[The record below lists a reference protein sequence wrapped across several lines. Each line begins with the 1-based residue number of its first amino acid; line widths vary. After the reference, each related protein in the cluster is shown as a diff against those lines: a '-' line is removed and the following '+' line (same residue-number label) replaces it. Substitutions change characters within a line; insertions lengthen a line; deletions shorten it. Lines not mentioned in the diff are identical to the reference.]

1 MHKFNPVD
9 MSLWQ
14 GRQDPEDGELA
25 LRWHDKVLP
34 WQEVQPWAAGA
45 KEVAGVVLL
54 GFACDEG
61 VRRNKGRIGAAGAP
75 QAVRKLLAN
84 TAWHLNR
91 PVYDGG
97 DVSCPDGD
105 LDAAHGRLAERVAAA
120 LELGHFPLVLG
131 GGHEV
136 AFGSW
141 SGLNRHLGGSGKV
154 GIINFDAHF
163 DLRMKQELVS
173 SGTPIFQIAEQCAA
187 QGTPFHYA
195 CLGVAETA
203 NTQAL
208 FARADELGVW
218 YVKDEAMNE
227 RALPTLQSGLDAF
240 IADCD
245 HLYLT
250 IDLDVLPGAVMPG
263 VSAPAAR
270 GVELAVIEP
279 LIAHIRACGKLRLA
293 DLAEYNPTL
302 DQDNRSA
309 RVAARLVHLLTR

>member
-1 MHKFNPVD
+1 MDKFNPID

-25 LRWHDKVLP
+25 LRWHDKV
-34 WQEVQPWAAGA
+34 QPWTAGVQEA
-45 KEVAGVVLL
+45 AGVVLF
-54 GFACDEG
+54 GFSCDEG

-75 QAVRKLLAN
+75 LVVRKLLAN

-105 LDAAHGRLAERVAAA
+105 LDAAHGHLAERVAAA

-163 DLRMKQELVS
+163 DLRMKQDLAS
-173 SGTPIFQIAEQCAA
+173 SGTPFFQIAEQCAA

-218 YVKDEAMNE
+218 YVKDEAMSE
-227 RALPTLQSGLDAF
+227 RALPTLLSGLDAF

-279 LIAHIRACGKLRLA
+279 LIAHIRASGKLRLA

>member
-1 MHKFNPVD
+1 MDKFNQVD
-9 MSLWQ
+9 MSVWQ

-34 WQEVQPWAAGA
+34 WQEAQSWQADSEP
-45 KEVAGVVLL
+45 GVVLL

-61 VRRNKGRIGAAGAP
+61 VRRNKGRVGAAGAP
-75 QAVRKLLAN
+75 QAIRKLLAN
-84 TAWHLNR
+84 TAWHLGR
-91 PVYDGG
+91 PVHDGG
-97 DVSCPDGD
+97 DVHCDDGD
-105 LDAAHGRLAERVAAA
+105 LDAAHDRLAERVASA
-120 LELGHFPLVLG
+120 LDQGHFPLVLG

-141 SGLNRHLGGSGKV
+141 SGLNRHLAGRGRI

-163 DLRMKQELVS
+163 DMRMKQEQAS
-173 SGTPIFQIAEQCAA
+173 SGTPFFQIAEQCAA
-187 QGTPFHYA
+187 QGTPFNYA

-203 NTQAL
+203 NTAAL
-208 FARADELGVW
+208 FARAEALGVW
-218 YVKDEAMNE
+218 HVLDEAMTQTE
-227 RALPTLQSGLDAF
+227 LPALLSGLDAF
-240 IADCD
+240 IARCD

-250 IDLDVLPGAVMPG
+250 IDLDVLPAAVMPG

-279 LIAHIRACGKLRLA
+279 LIAHIRASGKLRLA
-293 DLAEYNPTL
+293 DLAEYNPNL

-309 RVAARLVHLLTR
+309 RVAARLVHQLTK

>member
-1 MHKFNPVD
+1 MAKFNPID
-9 MSLWQ
+9 ISLWQ

-25 LRWHDKVLP
+25 LRWHDKV
-34 WQEVQPWAAGA
+34 QPWTAGA
-45 KEVAGVVLL
+45 QEPAGAPEAAGVVLL

-61 VRRNKGRIGAAGAP
+61 VRRNKGRVGAAGAP

-91 PVYDGG
+91 SVYDGG
-97 DVSCPDGD
+97 DVSCTDGN

-120 LELGHFPLVLG
+120 LDLGHFPLVLG

-141 SGLNRHLGGSGKV
+141 SGLNRHLGGSGRV

-163 DLRMKQELVS
+163 DLRMKQEQAS
-173 SGTPIFQIAEQCAA
+173 SGTPFFQIAEQCAA

-203 NTQAL
+203 NTRAL

-218 YVKDEAMNE
+218 YVKDEAMSE
-227 RALPTLQSGLDAF
+227 RALPSLQSGLDAF
-240 IADCD
+240 IAQCD

-250 IDLDVLPGAVMPG
+250 IDLDVLPAAVMPG

-279 LIAHIRACGKLRLA
+279 LIAHIRASGKLRLA

>member
-1 MHKFNPVD
+1 MDKLSQVD
-9 MSLWQ
+9 MSFWQ

-34 WQEVQPWAAGA
+34 WQEAQPWAAGA
-45 KEVAGVVLL
+45 QEAAGVVLL

-61 VRRNKGRIGAAGAP
+61 VRRNKGRIGAAAAP
-75 QAVRKLLAN
+75 LAVRKLLAN

-105 LDAAHGRLAERVAAA
+105 LDAAHDRLAERVARA
-120 LELGHFPLVLG
+120 LDLGHFPLVLG

-163 DLRMKQELVS
+163 DLRRKVAQAS
-173 SGTPIFQIAEQCAA
+173 SGTPFFQIAEQCSA
-187 QGTPFHYA
+187 QGSPFHYA

-203 NTQAL
+203 NTRAL
-208 FARADELGVW
+208 FARAQELGVW
-218 YVKDEAMNE
+218 HLLDEAMTQADLP
-227 RALPTLQSGLDAF
+227 ALLAGLEAF
-240 IADCD
+240 MARCD

-250 IDLDVLPGAVMPG
+250 IDLDVLPAAVMPG

-279 LIAHIRACGKLRLA
+279 LIAQIRASGKLRLA
-293 DLAEYNPTL
+293 DLAEYNPML

-309 RVAARLVHLLTR
+309 RVAARLVHQLTK

>member
-1 MHKFNPVD
+1 MDKFNPID

-25 LRWHDKVLP
+25 LRWHDKV
-34 WQEVQPWAAGA
+34 QPWTAGA
-45 KEVAGVVLL
+45 QEAAGVVLF
-54 GFACDEG
+54 GFSCDEG

-75 QAVRKLLAN
+75 LVVRKLLAN

-105 LDAAHGRLAERVAAA
+105 LDAAHCHLAERVAAA

-141 SGLNRHLGGSGKV
+141 SGLNNHLGGNGKI
-154 GIINFDAHF
+154 GIINLDAHF
-163 DLRMKQELVS
+163 DLRMKQEQAS
-173 SGTPIFQIAEQCAA
+173 SGTPFFQIAEQCAA

-218 YVKDEAMNE
+218 YVKDEAMSE
-227 RALPTLQSGLDAF
+227 RALPTLLSGLDAF

-250 IDLDVLPGAVMPG
+250 IDLDVLPGSVMPG

-279 LIAHIRACGKLRLA
+279 LIAYIRVSGKLRLA

>member
-1 MHKFNPVD
+1 MDKFNPVD

-25 LRWHDKVLP
+25 LRWHDKV
-34 WQEVQPWAAGA
+34 QPWAAEA
-45 KEVAGVVLL
+45 QEAAGVVLL

-61 VRRNKGRIGAAGAP
+61 VRRNKGRVGAAAAP
-75 QAVRKLLAN
+75 LAVRKLLAN

-105 LDAAHGRLAERVAAA
+105 LDAAHGHLAERVAAA
-120 LELGHFPLVLG
+120 LDVGHFPLVLG

-154 GIINFDAHF
+154 GIINLDAHF
-163 DLRMKQELVS
+163 DLRMKQELAS
-173 SGTPIFQIAEQCAA
+173 SGTPFFQIAEQCIA

-218 YVKDEAMNE
+218 YVKDEAMSE
-227 RALPTLQSGLDAF
+227 RALPTLLSGLDAF

-250 IDLDVLPGAVMPG
+250 IDLDVLPAAVMPG

-279 LIAHIRACGKLRLA
+279 LIAYIRASGKLRLA

>member
-1 MHKFNPVD
+1 MVD
-9 MSLWQ
+9 MSVWQ

-34 WQEVQPWAAGA
+34 WQEDIAPG
-45 KEVAGVVLL
+45 VALV

-61 VRRNKGRIGAAGAP
+61 VRRNKGRVGAADAP
-75 QAVRKLLAN
+75 QAIRKLLAN
-84 TAWHLNR
+84 TAWHLGR

-97 DVSCPDGD
+97 DLRCDDGD
-105 LDAAHGRLAERVAAA
+105 LDGAHERLAERVGR
-120 LELGHFPLVLG
+120 LLDQGQFPLVLG

-141 SGLNRHLGGSGKV
+141 SGLNRHLGGRGRV
-154 GIINFDAHF
+154 GIINLDAHF
-163 DLRMKQELVS
+163 DLRRKGEQAS
-173 SGTPIFQIAEQCAA
+173 SGTPFFQIAERCAA
-187 QGTPFHYA
+187 QGSAFHYA

-203 NTQAL
+203 NTAAL
-208 FARADELGVW
+208 FARAQALGVW
-218 YVKDEAMNE
+218 HVLDEAMTQSD
-227 RALPTLQSGLDAF
+227 LPELLNGLDAF
-240 IADCD
+240 IARCD

-279 LIAHIRACGKLRLA
+279 LIAHIRASGKLRLA
-293 DLAEYNPTL
+293 DLAEYNPSL
-302 DQDNRSA
+302 DQDNCGA
-309 RVAARLVHLLTR
+309 RVAARLIHQLTK

>member
-1 MHKFNPVD
+1 MDKFNPID

-25 LRWHDKVLP
+25 LRWHDKV
-34 WQEVQPWAAGA
+34 QPWAAGA
-45 KEVAGVVLL
+45 QEAAGVVLL

-61 VRRNKGRIGAAGAP
+61 VHRNKGRIGAAGAP

-84 TAWHLNR
+84 TAWHLSC

-97 DVSCPDGD
+97 DVCCTDGN
-105 LDAAHGRLAERVAAA
+105 LDAAHGHLAERVAAA

-141 SGLNRHLGGSGKV
+141 SGLNRHLGGEGRV

-163 DLRMKQELVS
+163 DLRMKQELAS
-173 SGTPIFQIAEQCAA
+173 SGTPFFQIAEQCAA
-187 QGTPFHYA
+187 QGTSFHYA

-218 YVKDEAMNE
+218 YVEDEAMSE
-227 RALPTLQSGLDAF
+227 RALPTLLSGLDAF
-240 IADCD
+240 IAQCD

-279 LIAHIRACGKLRLA
+279 LIAHIRASGKLRLA

>member
-1 MHKFNPVD
+1 MDKFNPVD

-34 WQEVQPWAAGA
+34 WQEVQPWSAGA
-45 KEVAGVVLL
+45 QEAAGVVLL

-84 TAWHLNR
+84 SAWHLNR

-163 DLRMKQELVS
+163 DLRMKLEQAS
-173 SGTPIFQIAEQCAA
+173 SGTPFFQIAEQCAA
-187 QGTPFHYA
+187 EGSPFHYA

>member
-1 MHKFNPVD
+1 M
-9 MSLWQ
+9 
-14 GRQDPEDGELA
+14 
-25 LRWHDKVLP
+25 
-34 WQEVQPWAAGA
+34 
-45 KEVAGVVLL
+45 LL

-61 VRRNKGRIGAAGAP
+61 VRRNKGRVGAAGAP
-75 QAVRKLLAN
+75 LAVRKLLAN

-97 DVSCPDGD
+97 DVSCPDDD
-105 LDAAHGRLAERVAAA
+105 LDTAHGRLAERVAAA
-120 LELGHFPLVLG
+120 LDLGHFPLVLG

-163 DLRMKQELVS
+163 DLRMKQEQAS
-173 SGTPIFQIAEQCAA
+173 SGTPFFQIAEQCIA

-218 YVKDEAMNE
+218 YVKDEAMSE
-227 RALPTLQSGLDAF
+227 RALPTLLSGLDAF
-240 IADCD
+240 IACCD

-250 IDLDVLPGAVMPG
+250 IDLDVLPGNLMPG

-279 LIAHIRACGKLRLA
+279 LIAHIRASGKLRLA
-293 DLAEYNPTL
+293 DLAELNPTL

>member
-1 MHKFNPVD
+1 
-9 MSLWQ
+9 MSEMQVWQ
-14 GRQDPEDGELA
+14 GRQDPEDGALA

-34 WQEVQPWAAGA
+34 WQEAQPWQSHG
-45 KEVAGVVLL
+45 EPGVVLL

-75 QAVRKLLAN
+75 LAVRKLLAN
-84 TAWHLNR
+84 TAWHLSQ

-97 DVSCPDGD
+97 DVRCEDGD
-105 LDAAHGRLAERVAAA
+105 LDAAHGRLAERVAVA
-120 LELGHFPLVLG
+120 LEQGHFPLVLG

-141 SGLNRHLGGSGKV
+141 SGLNRHLGGRSRV

-163 DLRMKQELVS
+163 DLRMKLEQAS
-173 SGTPIFQIAEQCAA
+173 SGTPFFQIAEQCAA
-187 QGTPFHYA
+187 QGSSFIYA

-208 FARADELGVW
+208 FARAQTLGVW
-218 YVKDEAMNE
+218 HVLDEAMTQSE
-227 RALPTLQSGLDAF
+227 LPALLAGLDAF
-240 IADCD
+240 IARCD

-250 IDLDVLPGAVMPG
+250 IDLDVLPAAVMPG

-279 LIAHIRACGKLRLA
+279 LIAHIRASGKLRLA
-293 DLAEYNPTL
+293 DLAEYNPNL
-302 DQDNRSA
+302 DLDSRSA
-309 RVAARLVHLLTR
+309 RVAARLVHQLTK